1 MSGASIPIDIVINKF
16 LADPIGQSNYQT
28 VLALCYVV
36 VLTGTTYDINATII
50 AALDKSPDGSW
61 ACCLDRRQ
69 VWNQKRSPWFEA
81 VLYFVYPVLD
91 PIVHMLLV
99 AVQTGA
105 TMYQA
110 MALAISCLTE
120 MWDCLPD
127 CLYTIAV
134 ALGDILPTDCKP
146 LGASVLIQILF
157 AALYTKLLETIKIE
171 ADSGADSVAVA
182 NDDTSRSSICNA
194 LAEAICSIDEDN
206 KHTEAIEGLIRMARE
221 SQRSTVLS
229 DDDDDEDGSTGGDE
243 AGGLSFV
250 STVKVDD
257 VGNGAAAAAVA
268 WTPSTRTAEE
278 YDVDNAEYIAELL
291 ASDVLATFI
300 GKQCLKILYAYL
312 RCNAEWLLQQ
322 LGVSDVPH
330 SRLQP
335 LAGQSMREQPID
347 LLTQMFHI
355 GRRPFDQL
363 LTTAMRIDYARWLQT
378 PMSMTPERAWLQI
391 GKRPE
396 FQDGVRLSVQDTV
409 MVAAVAAKCK

>member
-1 MSGASIPIDIVINKF
+1 MI
-16 LADPIGQSNYQT
+16 
-28 VLALCYVV
+28 VLAGK
-36 VLTGTTYDINATII
+36 TFDINATVI
-50 AALDKSPDGSW
+50 AALDKSPDSTW
-61 ACCLDRRQ
+61 SCCLDRRQ
-69 VWNQKRSPWFEA
+69 VWNQKRAPWFEA

-91 PIVHMLLV
+91 PIVHMLVV

-110 MALAISCLTE
+110 MALALTCLSE

-127 CLYTIAV
+127 CLYTIAS

-146 LGASVLIQILF
+146 LGGSVLIQILF

-171 ADSGADSVAVA
+171 AEQGADSVAVA

-206 KHTEAIEGLIRMARE
+206 KHTEAIEALIRVARE
-221 SQRSTVLS
+221 SQRSAVLS
-229 DDDDDEDGSTGGDE
+229 DNDDEPDGDADADGSTGGDE
-243 AGGLSFV
+243 AGLSFV
-250 STVKVDD
+250 STVRVDD
-257 VGNGAAAAAVA
+257 IGDNAGGAAAGAAA
-268 WTPSTRTAEE
+268 WSPSTRTAEE

-322 LGVSDVPH
+322 LGVSDVPL
-330 SRLQP
+330 SPLQP
-335 LAGQSMREQPID
+335 LPGQSMRERPID

-355 GRRPFDQL
+355 GHRPFDQL
-363 LTTAMRIDYARWLQT
+363 LTAAMRIDYARWLQT
-378 PMSMTPERAWLQI
+378 PMSMTAERAWLQI
-391 GKRPE
+391 AKRPE
-396 FQDGVRLSVQDTV
+396 FQEGVRLSVQDTV
-409 MVAAVAAKCK
+409 MVAAVTAKCK